1 MLQFFSYGQS
11 LPSCSPGS
19 CLNNTSR
26 FYCIPAVFRL
36 YCFYKNIPD
45 FQEEE
50 APVFTL
56 RLQEDGLL
64 TLTFNMIPEA
74 PVFRFERVKTE
85 A

>member
-1 MLQFFSYGQS
+1 MVNLCHPAARDPASITR
-11 LPSCSPGS
+11 PGPIAFLRYS
-19 CLNNTSR
+19 D
-26 FYCIPAVFRL
+26 L
-36 YCFYKNIPD
+36 YCFYKNILD
-45 FQEEE
+45 FQEE